1 MNADPPPRKTNRR
14 GKAVNTKTA
23 TSARTATSG
32 SPSLPPAAPE
42 APASTAGSSLVGRLT
57 RLPGAVADTVT
68 DTLRK
73 VTQTA
78 ETPWRVGKTLL
89 LTPDQLAAMQD
100 AGEYLRDLRLVAG
113 LTLDDLNAALELK
126 DHSLLAAVEKGT
138 AALSFD
144 LILRLTALLAR
155 RDPVPVVLRL
165 ARAYRPDL
173 WRILEDWGVGR
184 LTLQFERER
193 QFINLYRRHDYARK
207 LSDEGF
213 AEVLRFTQNA
223 FEMALRFV
231 ATQEG
236 LHPETDGTGTDT

>member
-1 MNADPPPRKTNRR
+1 MNASHPPRKTARR
-14 GKAVNTKTA
+14 GKAAHVEAETA
-23 TSARTATSG
+23 GSAPS
-32 SPSLPPAAPE
+32 SPTLPSVPAP
-42 APASTAGSSLVGRLT
+42 TAGSSLVGRLT
-57 RLPGAVADTVT
+57 RLPGVVADTVT

-73 VTQTA
+73 VTKTA
-78 ETPWRVGKTLL
+78 ETPWRVGKALL
-89 LTPDQLAAMQD
+89 LTPDQFAAMQD
-100 AGEYLRDLRLVAG
+100 AGEYLHDLRLVAG

-173 WRILEDWGVGR
+173 WQILEDWGVGR
-184 LTLQFERER
+184 LSLQFERER
-193 QFINLYRRHDYARK
+193 QFINLYRRHDDARA

-236 LHPETDGTGTDT
+236 LHPETEGTGADS

>member
-1 MNADPPPRKTNRR
+1 MNANHPPRKTARR
-14 GKAVNTKTA
+14 GKAAHAEAETA
-23 TSARTATSG
+23 GSAPS
-32 SPSLPPAAPE
+32 SPTLPSV
-42 APASTAGSSLVGRLT
+42 PASTAGSSLVGRLT

-73 VTQTA
+73 VTKTA
-78 ETPWRVGKTLL
+78 ETPWRVGKALL

-173 WRILEDWGVGR
+173 WQILEDWGVGR
-184 LTLQFERER
+184 LSLQFERER
-193 QFINLYRRHDYARK
+193 QFINLYRRHDDART

-223 FEMALRFV
+223 FEMALHFV
-231 ATQEG
+231 AAQEG
-236 LHPETDGTGTDT
+236 LHPETEGTGADS